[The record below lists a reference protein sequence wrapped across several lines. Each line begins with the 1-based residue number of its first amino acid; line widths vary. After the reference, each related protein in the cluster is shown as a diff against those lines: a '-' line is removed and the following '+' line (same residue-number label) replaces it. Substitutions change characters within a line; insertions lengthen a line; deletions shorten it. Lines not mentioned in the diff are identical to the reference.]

1 MTNNYLGV
9 LINRTNGKITSAQSL
24 GIRKLIKNTS
34 SNSVWEMANGECSY
48 GDYAKQHKDG
58 YLYNHKEHTC
68 PWENNIYSIT
78 LKYYPTNKPL
88 EMTKSQLE
96 RFKIRKQEDLLDS
109 LKSFLKNLNEI
120 IADLNKF
127 TALIQDG
134 IKLDKKITGNELVF
148 LCDFYKVSI
157 PLRTRGYYMNK
168 LYSVIPT
175 KLENN
180 SVNAIKYVAEGK
192 LNLEILYNTLDNLL
206 ETINPEVVTAEDQ
219 EVFNY
224 LFKKAD

>member
-1 MTNNYLGV
+1 MTNYLGV

-24 GIRKLIKNTS
+24 GIRQLIKNTS
-34 SNSVWEMANGECSY
+34 SNSIWEMANGECSY

-58 YLYNHKEHTC
+58 YLYNHSEHTC

-78 LKYYPTNKPL
+78 LKYYPTHKPL

-96 RFKIRKQEDLLDS
+96 RFKARKQEDLSDS

-120 IADLNKF
+120 VADLNKF
-127 TALIQDG
+127 TSLIQDG

-168 LYSVIPT
+168 LCSVIPT

-192 LNLEILYNTLDNLL
+192 LNLDILYKTLDNLL
-206 ETINPEVVTAEDQ
+206 EAINPEVVTAEDQ
-219 EVFNY
+219 EAFNY
-224 LFKKAD
+224 LFKKAA

>member
-1 MTNNYLGV
+1 MTNYIGV
-9 LINRTNGKITSAQSL
+9 LINRTNGQITSAQSL
-24 GIRKLIKNTS
+24 GIRQLIKNTS
-34 SNSVWEMANGECSY
+34 SNSVWEMANGEYSY

-68 PWENNIYSIT
+68 RWENNIYSIT
-78 LKYYPTNKPL
+78 VKYFPTNKQL

-96 RFKIRKQEDLLDS
+96 RVKIRKQEDLSDS
-109 LKSFLKNLNEI
+109 LESFLKNLSEI

-127 TALIQDG
+127 TKLINDG
-134 IKLDKKITGNELVF
+134 IKLDKRITGNELVF

-168 LYSVIPT
+168 LCSVIPT

-180 SVNAIKYVAEGK
+180 SVNAIKYAAEGK
-192 LNLEILYNTLDNLL
+192 LNLDILYKTLDNLL
-206 ETINPEVVTAEDQ
+206 ETINPEAEDQ
-219 EVFNY
+219 EAFNY
-224 LFKKAD
+224 LFKKVA

>member
-1 MTNNYLGV
+1 MTDNYIGV
-9 LINRTNGKITSAQSL
+9 LIKKTNGKITSAQSL
-24 GIRKLIKNTS
+24 GIRQLIKNTS

-58 YLYNHKEHTC
+58 YLYNHQEHTC

-78 LKYYPTNKPL
+78 LKYYPTHKPL

-96 RFKIRKQEDLLDS
+96 RFKIRKQEDLSDS

-120 IADLNKF
+120 VADLNKF
-127 TALIQDG
+127 TSLIQDG

-168 LYSVIPT
+168 LCSVIPT

-192 LNLEILYNTLDNLL
+192 LNLDILYRTLDNIL
-206 ETINPEVVTAEDQ
+206 EAINPEVVTPEDE

-224 LFKKAD
+224 LFKKVA

>member
-1 MTNNYLGV
+1 MTNYIGV
-9 LINRTNGKITSAQSL
+9 LINKTNGKITAAQSL

-48 GDYAKQHKDG
+48 GDYAKQHRDG

-96 RFKIRKQEDLLDS
+96 RFKIRKQEDLSDS
-109 LKSFLKNLNEI
+109 LKSFLKNISEI

-127 TALIQDG
+127 MLLIQDG

-192 LNLEILYNTLDNLL
+192 LNLDILYKTLDNIL
-206 ETINPEVVTAEDQ
+206 EVINPEVAVEDQ
-219 EVFNY
+219 ETFNY
-224 LFKKAD
+224 LFKKAA

>member
-1 MTNNYLGV
+1 MTNYIGV
-9 LINRTNGKITSAQSL
+9 LIHRTNGKITSAQSL
-24 GIRKLIKNTS
+24 GIRQLIKNTS
-34 SNSVWEMANGECSY
+34 SNSIWEMANGECSY

-96 RFKIRKQEDLLDS
+96 RFKARKQEDLSDG
-109 LKSFLKNLNEI
+109 LKSFLKNLSEI
-120 IADLNKF
+120 IVDLNKF

-148 LCDFYKVSI
+148 LCDYYKVSI
-157 PLRTRGYYMNK
+157 PLRTRGYYTNK

-192 LNLEILYNTLDNLL
+192 LNLDILYKTLDNLL
-206 ETINPEVVTAEDQ
+206 EAINPEVVTAEDQ
-219 EVFNY
+219 ETFNY
-224 LFKKAD
+224 LFKKVA

>member
-1 MTNNYLGV
+1 MTNYIGV
-9 LINRTNGKITSAQSL
+9 LINRTNEQITSAQSL
-24 GIRKLIKNTS
+24 GVRQLIKNTS

-78 LKYYPTNKPL
+78 VKYYPTSKPL

-96 RFKIRKQEDLLDS
+96 RFKTRKQEDLSDT
-109 LKSFLKNLNEI
+109 LKSFLKNLSEI
-120 IADLNKF
+120 IGDLNKF

-134 IKLDKKITGNELVF
+134 IKLNKKITGNELVF

-168 LYSVIPT
+168 LCSVIPT

-180 SVNAIKYVAEGK
+180 SVNAIKYAAEGK
-192 LNLEILYNTLDNLL
+192 LNLDILHKTLDNLL
-206 ETINPEVVTAEDQ
+206 QAINPEAEDQ
-219 EVFNY
+219 EAFNY
-224 LFKKAD
+224 LFKKVA

>member
-1 MTNNYLGV
+1 MTNYIGV
-9 LINRTNGKITSAQSL
+9 LINRINGKITSAQSL
-24 GIRKLIKNTS
+24 GIRQLIKNTS

-58 YLYNHKEHTC
+58 YLYNHQEHTC

-78 LKYYPTNKPL
+78 LKYYPTHKPL

-96 RFKIRKQEDLLDS
+96 RFKARKREDLSDS
-109 LKSFLKNLNEI
+109 LKSFLKNLSEI

-127 TALIQDG
+127 TSLIQDG

-192 LNLEILYNTLDNLL
+192 LNLKILYKTLDNLL

-219 EVFNY
+219 EAFNY
-224 LFKKAD
+224 LFKKVA

>member
-1 MTNNYLGV
+1 MTNYIGI

-24 GIRKLIKNTS
+24 GIRQLIKNTS
-34 SNSVWEMANGECSY
+34 SNSVWQMANGECSY

-58 YLYNHKEHTC
+58 YLYNHQEHTC

-78 LKYYPTNKPL
+78 LKYYPTHKPL

-96 RFKIRKQEDLLDS
+96 RFKIRKQEDLSDS
-109 LKSFLKNLNEI
+109 LKSFLKNLNQI
-120 IADLNKF
+120 VADLNKF
-127 TALIQDG
+127 TALIEDG
-134 IKLDKKITGNELVF
+134 IKLDKKITGNELIF

-175 KLENN
+175 KVENN

-192 LNLEILYNTLDNLL
+192 LNLNILYKTLDNIL
-206 ETINPEVVTAEDQ
+206 EAINPVVVAVEDQ
-219 EVFNY
+219 EAFNY
-224 LFKKAD
+224 LFKKAA

>member
-1 MTNNYLGV
+1 MTNYIGV

-34 SNSVWEMANGECSY
+34 TNSVWEMSNGECSY

-58 YLYNHKEHTC
+58 YLYNHQEHTC

-96 RFKIRKQEDLLDS
+96 RFKARKQEDLSDS
-109 LKSFLKNLNEI
+109 LKSFLKNLSEI

-127 TALIQDG
+127 TSLIQDG
-134 IKLDKKITGNELVF
+134 IKLDQKITGNELVF

-192 LNLEILYNTLDNLL
+192 LNLKILYKTLDNLL
-206 ETINPEVVTAEDQ
+206 ETINPEVVTVEDQ
-219 EVFNY
+219 EAFNY
-224 LFKKAD
+224 LFKKAA

>member
-1 MTNNYLGV
+1 MTNYIGV

-48 GDYAKQHKDG
+48 GDYAKQHRDG
-58 YLYNHKEHTC
+58 YLYNYTEHTC

-78 LKYYPTNKPL
+78 LKYYPTHKPL

-96 RFKIRKQEDLLDS
+96 RFKIRKQEDLSDS
-109 LKSFLKNLNEI
+109 LKSFLKNISEI

-127 TALIQDG
+127 MLLIQDG

-157 PLRTRGYYMNK
+157 PLRTRGHYMNK

-180 SVNAIKYVAEGK
+180 SINAIKYVAEGK
-192 LNLEILYNTLDNLL
+192 LNLKILYKTLDNLL
-206 ETINPEVVTAEDQ
+206 ETINPEVAVEDQ
-219 EVFNY
+219 EAFNY
-224 LFKKAD
+224 LFKKAA

>member
-1 MTNNYLGV
+1 MTNYIGV
-9 LINRTNGKITSAQSL
+9 LINRTNEQITSAQSL
-24 GIRKLIKNTS
+24 GVRQLIKNTS

-78 LKYYPTNKPL
+78 VKYYPTSKPL

-96 RFKIRKQEDLLDS
+96 RFKTRKQEDLSDT
-109 LKSFLKNLNEI
+109 LKSFLKNLSEI
-120 IADLNKF
+120 ITDLNKF

-157 PLRTRGYYMNK
+157 PLRTRGYYINK
-168 LYSVIPT
+168 LCSVIPT

-180 SVNAIKYVAEGK
+180 SVNAIKYAAEGK
-192 LNLEILYNTLDNLL
+192 LNLDILYKTLDNLL
-206 ETINPEVVTAEDQ
+206 QAINPEAEDQ
-219 EVFNY
+219 EAFNY
-224 LFKKAD
+224 LFKKVA